1 MNHANTDRLRAYQDR
16 RLRALVRFAAV
27 RSPFYRRW
35 FRESGIDPASI
46 RTVDDL
52 PQLPLLDRAQL
63 AGDPGSFLTY
73 PRKAVWPARSTGTS
87 GTVVTVYRSLGSSI
101 YEMCALERQWGWFGL
116 SRDPRR
122 ITLRGSDTADRG
134 GALAVARP
142 GTGQL
147 LVSSFHLEA
156 DRLPDILAAM
166 RAHRPV
172 AVEGWPSSLVR
183 LASLM
188 VEAGEHF
195 PVRGVITSSE
205 MVGAHERAL
214 FADVFGGPLID
225 HYGQTER
232 VAMAGTCEHG
242 STHWFD
248 DYGIVELIPVPGAG
262 GRHEIVGTALHNWA
276 FPLLRYRTG
285 DEVTAAPPSVCP
297 CGRPFRR
304 LGTLDG
310 RVEDAFT
317 AADGRFVPLPHSL
330 VKDLVGL
337 REVQVAQRVPGEFE
351 FRMVPG
357 PDVDRAAVRARA
369 VANVERFVGPGQVV
383 TFREMDRVPR
393 SATGKV
399 RPAVREPMTGEDV
412 TVD

>member
-1 MNHANTDRLRAYQDR
+1 MAPPGIPPGIGYRMRRLNPLVPAMRADLARMNHADADRVRAYQDC
-16 RLRALVRFAAV
+16 RLRALVRFAAA

-35 FRESGIDPASI
+35 FREFGVDPASI

-52 PQLPLLDRAQL
+52 PQLPLLERAQL
-63 AGDPGSFLTY
+63 AGDPNSFLAY

-116 SRDPRR
+116 GRDPRR

-134 GALAVARP
+134 GALTVARP

-156 DRLPDILAAM
+156 DRLPEILAAM

-188 VEAGEHF
+188 VDAGQRF
-195 PVRGVITSSE
+195 PVQGVITSSE
-205 MVGAHERAL
+205 MVGEHERAL
-214 FADVFGGPLID
+214 FADVFGGSLID

-242 STHWFD
+242 SMHWFD
-248 DYGIVELIPVPGAG
+248 DYGVVELIPVPGRGAPRDR
-262 GRHEIVGTALHNWA
+262 RHRVAQLGV
-276 FPLLRYRTG
+276 P
-285 DEVTAAPPSVCP
+285 AA
-297 CGRPFRR
+297 
-304 LGTLDG
+304 
-310 RVEDAFT
+310 A
-317 AADGRFVPLPHSL
+317 LPHRRRG
-330 VKDLVGL
+330 D
-337 REVQVAQRVPGEFE
+337 R
-351 FRMVPG
+351 
-357 PDVDRAAVRARA
+357 RAAV
-369 VANVERFVGPGQVV
+369 G
-383 TFREMDRVPR
+383 VPVR
-393 SATGKV
+393 TPVPAP
-399 RPAVREPMTGEDV
+399 RPAGRPGRGRLHRS
-412 TVD
+412 